1 MNRLDPMRGASAVY
15 LLVLAFLGLPADAR
29 PAGQA
34 PPLEVLL
41 INTAPIVIQFT
52 LFDTS
57 GKSQEFTIGA
67 AKQKVFRNAAKIM
80 ICTSG
85 HPCEETLLS
94 LGRRYEI
101 RRHPERKVWYVTE
114 STDWPK

>member
-1 MNRLDPMRGASAVY
+1 MNRLDPMRGASVVY
-15 LLVLAFLGLPADAR
+15 LLVLAFLFGLPADAR
-29 PAGQA
+29 PGGQA
-34 PPLEVLL
+34 PPLEVHL

-67 AKQKVFRNAAKIM
+67 AEKKSFRNAAKIM

-114 STDWPK
+114 PK